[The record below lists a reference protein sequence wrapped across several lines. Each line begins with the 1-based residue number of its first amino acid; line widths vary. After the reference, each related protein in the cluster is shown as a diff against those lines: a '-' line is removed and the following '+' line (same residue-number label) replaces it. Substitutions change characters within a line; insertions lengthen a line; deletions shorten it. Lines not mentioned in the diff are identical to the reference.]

1 MVNLVLLQKIIT
13 DSGIT
18 KEHIAKKM
26 GLSRYSLYKKLKG
39 EVGFSLNEVVVLSKV
54 LHLPNDL
61 RDQIFLNENVN
72 EIDAFVFGTN
82 EENQVAVSTAS
93 SMESLGGYV
102 NASGEWVCFRSV
114 IYSIIPDDVA
124 MNVLDEIREV

>member
-1 MVNLVLLQKIIT
+1 MVDLVLLRKVIK

-18 KEHIAKKM
+18 QQHIANKLE
-26 GLSRYSLYKKLKG
+26 LSRYSLYKKLKG
-39 EVGFSLNEVVVLSKV
+39 EVGFSLNEVVLLSRV

-61 RDQIFLNENVN
+61 RDQIFLNEKLTDRKPF
-72 EIDAFVFGTN
+72 IFGTN

-102 NASGEWVCFRSV
+102 NASGEWVCFRGV
-114 IYSIIPDDVA
+114 IYVIIPDDKA
-124 MNVLDEIREV
+124 TQVLDEIREV